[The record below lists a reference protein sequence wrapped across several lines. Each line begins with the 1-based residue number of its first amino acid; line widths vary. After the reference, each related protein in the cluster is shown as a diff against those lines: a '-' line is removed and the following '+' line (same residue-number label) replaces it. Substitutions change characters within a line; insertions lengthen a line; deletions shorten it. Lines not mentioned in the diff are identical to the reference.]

1 MSAAADTASAAS
13 LAGFHEFVTLLKS
26 HLASI
31 GTEAF
36 LWQIAAIVAAAAL
49 GLAVSLWLSR
59 RAAVWSLHVGER
71 HSPVVTRLL
80 RFGMQICDGVAFSL
94 VAALTLS
101 LLVQVLQFEAF
112 LSTHGN
118 LLLAKMAYSVFYAW
132 AVIVVCLELLS
143 GMLGGKISAGVLR
156 GIKILFWV
164 LAILQ
169 IVGILPE
176 AVKILRSVTLPVGN
190 GNVTLWAGLVGLFT
204 VVLALIFANWLADVT
219 ESGLMS
225 HKAMA
230 VNLRVVFSRILRF
243 VFYFFAVLFALSF
256 AGVDLTVLSVF
267 GGALGVGLGFGLQ
280 KIASNYV
287 SGFIILLDRSVNL
300 GDMVQVGS
308 FTGVI
313 REINTRYSVIRN
325 TAGEELVVPNET
337 FVTMSVKNFTGSD
350 PDAANYL
357 TVSVSYEGDVD
368 RALAIFLDVIKSQ
381 ARVLKNPAPWVVIQ
395 EFADSGID
403 LKGCFWVND
412 PQLGVAG
419 LKSAIFR
426 EVLKRYDEANIEI
439 PYTKSEVKL
448 SGTINVVSDDLRR
461 AVTAVAANE
470 ARV

>member
-1 MSAAADTASAAS
+1 M
-13 LAGFHEFVTLLKS
+13 
-26 HLASI
+26 
-31 GTEAF
+31 
-36 LWQIAAIVAAAAL
+36 
-49 GLAVSLWLSR
+49 
-59 RAAVWSLHVGER
+59 
-71 HSPVVTRLL
+71 
-80 RFGMQICDGVAFSL
+80 
-94 VAALTLS
+94 
-101 LLVQVLQFEAF
+101 
-112 LSTHGN
+112 
-118 LLLAKMAYSVFYAW
+118 
-132 AVIVVCLELLS
+132 
-143 GMLGGKISAGVLR
+143 
-156 GIKILFWV
+156 
-164 LAILQ
+164 
-169 IVGILPE
+169 
-176 AVKILRSVTLPVGN
+176 
-190 GNVTLWAGLVGLFT
+190 
-204 VVLALIFANWLADVT
+204 
-219 ESGLMS
+219 
-225 HKAMA
+225 
-230 VNLRVVFSRILRF
+230 
-243 VFYFFAVLFALSF
+243 
-256 AGVDLTVLSVF
+256 
-267 GGALGVGLGFGLQ
+267 
-280 KIASNYV
+280 
-287 SGFIILLDRSVNL
+287 NL

-337 FVTMSVKNFTGSD
+337 FVTTSVKNFTGSD